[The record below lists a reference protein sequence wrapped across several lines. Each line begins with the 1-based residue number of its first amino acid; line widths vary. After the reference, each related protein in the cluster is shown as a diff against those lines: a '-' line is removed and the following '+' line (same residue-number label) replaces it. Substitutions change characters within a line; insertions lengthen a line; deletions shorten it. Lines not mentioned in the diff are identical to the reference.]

1 MFPKCVSGTTGE
13 LRENK
18 GCDMETPREMFFDAT
33 WISQDN
39 REALQ
44 WGQGRIQYLEEQAKV
59 MLGARSEKEEEIASL
74 ESHAR
79 DMGELLEQRE
89 QELANL
95 KSHLHE
101 RNATID
107 ELEDEIKLFPKS
119 VSGTTG
125 ELRENKGCDMADA
138 SDFQLRQRFFYG
150 PVIAINGQA
159 IEWAKK
165 RIEHLEYLEKHA
177 SEMAEFLEQ
186 IEKKIADLESHLQE
200 RDETIDELEAKIK
213 LSQAAA
219 SGTSEKS
226 RENKGDDM
234 GDMTAAK
241 ITGHRMIFEDVVL
254 HLKNGIHIDLRATS
268 DDAASIIWA
277 SERINELEMANK
289 KQGDEMTETSDEALQ
304 QKLFKRL
311 NDLAAH
317 KPTNLESDEDRHQR
331 HRSERM
337 LDEVTT
343 SLIRN
348 GLHATN
354 CTMDEFGCGI
364 RHSARKICD
373 GINQADAKH

>member
-1 MFPKCVSGTTGE
+1 
-13 LRENK
+13 
-18 GCDMETPREMFFDAT
+18 METPREMFFDST

-44 WGQGRIQYLEEQAKV
+44 WGQGRIQYLEEQAKAMLGV
-59 MLGARSEKEEEIASL
+59 FSEKERRIASLQSSLEEQAKAMLGARSEKEEEIAS
-74 ESHAR
+74 
-79 DMGELLEQRE
+79 
-89 QELANL
+89 
-95 KSHLHE
+95 
-101 RNATID
+101 
-107 ELEDEIKLFPKS
+107 
-119 VSGTTG
+119 
-125 ELRENKGCDMADA
+125 
-138 SDFQLRQRFFYG
+138 
-150 PVIAINGQA
+150 
-159 IEWAKK
+159 
-165 RIEHLEYLEKHA
+165 LEKHA

-186 IEKKIADLESHLQE
+186 IEKKIADLESHLHE
-200 RDETIDELEAKIK
+200 RNATIDELKAEIK
-213 LSQAAA
+213 LSQAAV

-331 HRSERM
+331 HRRERM
-337 LDEVTT
+337 MDEVT
-343 SLIRN
+343 LICVR
-348 GLHATN
+348 G
-354 CTMDEFGCGI
+354 GI
-364 RHSARKICD
+364 EQVDSGRAPEKTWGRLARDSAENICD
-373 GINQADAKH
+373 GIMEFDAKQ